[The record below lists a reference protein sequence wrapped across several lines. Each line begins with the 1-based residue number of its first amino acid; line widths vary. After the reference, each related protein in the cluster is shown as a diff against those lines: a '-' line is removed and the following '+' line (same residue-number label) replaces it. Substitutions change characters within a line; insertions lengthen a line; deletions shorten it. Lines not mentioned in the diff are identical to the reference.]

1 MKINSLEF
9 ENFRNLKKNKIYPCE
24 KTNIIFG
31 ENAQGKTN
39 LLECMWLFC
48 GGHSFRGSN
57 EKDFVCFGENFSKIK
72 MEFTGQER
80 NQNAQIIY
88 SGGKKEI
95 YINGVK
101 KKSGAELIERFSCVV
116 FSPEHLSLIKAGPGL
131 RRKFLDG
138 ALCQQKLRYA
148 MYFSK
153 YNQVL
158 NQRNALLKDI
168 TKHSELKDT
177 LEIWDDNLCLL
188 GAYIVQQRLIY
199 IEQLKKYADFFHN
212 GISNGK
218 EKLTLEYISTIDC
231 LDYNDIQNLQSKFKD
246 KLNKKIKDDLY
257 LGYTTVGPHR
267 DDINILINGM
277 KAKNFGSQGQQRS
290 AVLSLK
296 LSEASVLDNIREEK
310 PVLLFD
316 DVLSELD
323 SKRQE
328 YLLNKI
334 DDYQVFITCCEERD
348 KNQLKDGKLFV
359 IDNGI
364 VTAEN

>member
-1 MKINSLEF
+1 MKVKYLEF
-9 ENFRNLKKNKIYPCE
+9 ENFRNLEKNKVYAHE
-24 KTNIIFG
+24 NTNVIFG

-39 LLECMWLFC
+39 LLECIWLFC

-57 EKDFVCFGENFSKIK
+57 EKELVKFGEKFFKIK
-72 MEFTGQER
+72 LCFEGQER
-80 NQNAQIIY
+80 EQNAEIRY
-88 SGGKKEI
+88 MGGKKEV

-116 FSPEHLSLIKAGPGL
+116 FSPEHLSLVKAGPGK
-131 RRKFLDG
+131 RRKFIDG
-138 ALCQQKLRYA
+138 ALCQQKLKYA

-168 TKHSELKDT
+168 NKHPELKST
-177 LEIWDDNLCLL
+177 LEIWDDNLSML
-188 GAYIVQQRLIY
+188 GAYIIQQRIM
-199 IEQLKKYADFFHN
+199 YAEKLRKNAEYFHN
-212 GISNGK
+212 GISK
-218 EKLTLEYISTIDC
+218 EKEVLNIEYISTIKDIDVEN
-231 LDYNDIQNLQSKFKD
+231 LDNIRDRFLKSLRDNLRE
-246 KLNKKIKDDLY
+246 DLY
-257 LGYTTVGPHR
+257 NGFTTVGPHR

-296 LSEASVLDNIREEK
+296 LSEANLLSEIHGEK
-310 PVLLFD
+310 PVLLLD

-323 SKRQE
+323 SKRQN

-334 DDYQVFITCCEERD
+334 DDYQVFITCCEKSNIEI
-348 KNQLKDGKLFV
+348 LKKGKIFNV
-359 IDNGI
+359 AKGK
-364 VTAEN
+364 VTEE

>member
-1 MKINSLEF
+1 M
-9 ENFRNLKKNKIYPCE
+9 IYPSE

-57 EKDFVCFGENFSKIK
+57 EKEFIRFGEKFAKIK
-72 MEFTGQER
+72 LDFNSQGRDQKAE
-80 NQNAQIIY
+80 IIY
-88 SGGKKEI
+88 NGNKKEV

-116 FSPEHLSLIKAGPGL
+116 FSPEHLSLIKAGPSL

-138 ALCQQKLRYA
+138 ALCQQKLKYA

-168 TKHSELKDT
+168 NRNSNLKST
-177 LEIWDDNLCLL
+177 LEIWDDNLCFL
-188 GAYIVQQRLIY
+188 GAYIIQQRILY
-199 IEQLKKYADFFHN
+199 TEKLKKYAEFFHK

-218 EKLTLEYISTIDC
+218 EALDVDYISTV
-231 LDYNDIQNLQSKFKD
+231 NDVDTENIQSIQEGFKNQ
-246 KLNKKIKDDLY
+246 LNKKLKDDLY

-277 KAKNFGSQGQQRS
+277 KAKSFGSQGQQRS

-296 LSEASVLDNIREEK
+296 LSEAGVLDSIRDEK

-334 DDYQVFITCCEERD
+334 NDYQVFITCCEERD
-348 KNQLKDGKLFV
+348 KRQLKEGKLFV
-359 IDNGI
+359 VDNGDI
-364 VTAEN
+364 IDSDKN